1 LVDCRGQRIV
11 DGLRPQGQMV
21 DEPTRHA
28 THSYPWH
35 RFASSTKPSK
45 TWLQVPRGKR
55 AVYGGAPVDVCG
67 EHEAKRPG
75 QGHNL
80 CSDAGHP
87 VAHGVILDTTG
98 SLPRPAMLERIRMTS
113 GTLIIGIL
121 LLALGQ
127 FLTLVHLQPVCEYW
141 YGIVWTGF
149 ILTAES
155 LIHKR
160 TGVSLLFSR
169 PTELAFMF
177 LASAAAWWLFELAN
191 LWLLGSWTYSP
202 SPDVPHWVQM
212 LRSTYFFATLLPA
225 TWDASMLALLLWPRA
240 PQATRQRHA
249 WAVMAG
255 ATGLALLGLALL
267 FRGLSLPLGLLGAGL
282 LLDAS
287 NWLRSR
293 PSLLANVAAGSWSL
307 VLCIGLGNMGA
318 GLAGEMWNYPAQPR
332 WTYDAP
338 YAGRWHVFAM
348 PVFGYFGYAALA
360 LVLFAAYH
368 AVRPRFAPPVT
379 MPDTHPLSRAGL
391 IS

>member
-1 LVDCRGQRIV
+1 ML
-11 DGLRPQGQMV
+11 
-21 DEPTRHA
+21 
-28 THSYPWH
+28 
-35 RFASSTKPSK
+35 
-45 TWLQVPRGKR
+45 
-55 AVYGGAPVDVCG
+55 
-67 EHEAKRPG
+67 
-75 QGHNL
+75 GH
-80 CSDAGHP
+80 
-87 VAHGVILDTTG
+87 T
-98 SLPRPAMLERIRMTS
+98 RMTS
-113 GTLIIGIL
+113 WALIIGVL

-127 FLTLVHLQPVCEYW
+127 CLTIVHLQPLCEYW

-155 LIHKR
+155 IIHKR

-169 PTELAFMF
+169 PTEFAFMF

-191 LWLLGSWTYSP
+191 LWLLGSWSYSQ

-240 PQATRQRHA
+240 PQRALHSRT
-249 WAVMAG
+249 WAVLAG
-255 ATGLALLGLALL
+255 ATGLALLGLALVL
-267 FRGLSLPLGLLGAGL
+267 RHLSLPLGLLGAGL

-293 PSLLANVAAGSWSL
+293 PSLLANVFAGSWSL

-318 GLAGEMWNYPAQPR
+318 GLVGEMWNYPAQPR

-338 YAGRWHVFAM
+338 YAGRWHIFAM
-348 PVFGYFGYAALA
+348 PVLGYFGYAALA

-368 AVRPRFAPPVT
+368 AVRPRFASGVAL
-379 MPDTHPLSRAGL
+379 PDTHPLARAGL
-391 IS
+391 LS